1 MNALRS
7 KWSTQLAKASLGEL
21 GWEASGKSP
30 YSISPAAATM
40 MDSLQSDLAVENQA
54 LVSAGYAQAKT
65 QQVDSSLSSVNGL
78 LNNIQVSVLRLA
90 DGNMTD
96 SQKQV
101 ERMQIDTAVNTIN
114 SIGNNS
120 SFLGQKLLDGTP
132 ITFNPTGKASDMTS
146 FTPPVV
152 SSATL
157 GSDKGTLSDLAGKL
171 AAGKFEDASSIVQG
185 AQNTVRNGRAVGGS
199 FANEVQDQTYA
210 IVNQIESNTKLY
222 NQTKASIVAQ
232 SSYKDSEFTAAISN
246 LNRTNMRAQIGLT
259 LLAGL
264 NQWR

>member
-1 MNALRS
+1 
-7 KWSTQLAKASLGEL
+7 
-21 GWEASGKSP
+21 
-30 YSISPAAATM
+30 
-40 MDSLQSDLAVENQA
+40 
-54 LVSAGYAQAKT
+54 
-65 QQVDSSLSSVNGL
+65 
-78 LNNIQVSVLRLA
+78 
-90 DGNMTD
+90 
-96 SQKQV
+96 
-101 ERMQIDTAVNTIN
+101 MQIDTAVNTIN

-152 SSATL
+152 SSAAL
-157 GSDKGTLSDLAGKL
+157 GSDKGTLSDLVRQTGRRKIS
-171 AAGKFEDASSIVQG
+171 KTPRRSSK
-185 AQNTVRNGRAVGGS
+185 ALQNTVRNGRAVGGS

-232 SSYKDSEFTAAISN
+232 SSYKDSDFAAAISN

-259 LLAGL
+259 LLAGI